1 MLQTVK
7 APHPEI
13 LQNIFSNA
21 TEKEDTSKITSK
33 IAIAQ

>member
-7 APHPEI
+7 APHPKI
-13 LQNIFSNA
+13 LQNIFNNA
-21 TEKEDTSKITSK
+21 AEKEDTRKIRSK